1 MLELIYPET
10 QEKGRTMYYAVII
23 ELVAYKN
30 DKKIEERTYNYLTS
44 AVNHEQ
50 LELKKWDYL
59 DKAKDRFNMILR
71 VDGVKNPY
79 YQTKSFNIVPA
90 EEYYSLDELSKNV
103 PMKEFT
109 KIWKRCLA
117 VTE

>member
-1 MLELIYPET
+1 MLELTYPET

-23 ELVAYKN
+23 ELAAYKK
-30 DKKIEERTYNYLTS
+30 DKKIEERTYHYLTS
-44 AVNHEQ
+44 AVNREQ
-50 LELKKWDYL
+50 LEMKKWDYL
-59 DKAKDRFNMILR
+59 NEAKDRFNMILSM
-71 VDGVKNPY
+71 DGVKNPY

-90 EEYYSLDELSKNV
+90 EEYYSLDSLSKKI

>member
-23 ELVAYKN
+23 ELVAYKK

-44 AVNHEQ
+44 AVNREQ
-50 LELKKWDYL
+50 LELKKWGYL
-59 DKAKDRFNMILR
+59 DKAKDHFNMILS
-71 VDGVKNPY
+71 VNQVKNPY

-90 EEYYSLDELSKNV
+90 EEYYSLEKLSKNV
-103 PMKEFT
+103 PMKEFV